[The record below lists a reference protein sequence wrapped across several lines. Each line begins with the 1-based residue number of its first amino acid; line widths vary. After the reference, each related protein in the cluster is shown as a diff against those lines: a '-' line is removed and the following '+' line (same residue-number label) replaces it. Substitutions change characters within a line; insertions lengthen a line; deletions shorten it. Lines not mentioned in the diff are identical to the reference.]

1 MGQVAADTQI
11 PAEAWRKRP
20 DHAQRAMAA
29 ALAVHLSNASA
40 ACGCPACVQHKDL
53 LVTKDA
59 IRPGSPCRNLHSAA
73 EWPLHDEQS
82 VGRTNRTVLDLLR
95 ALNGRQ
101 LVLLGSSTEAHVAQ
115 ATMCAL
121 ASHGREDAIGQFKR
135 WGWANLLIS
144 TRFWPPTRKRAISP
158 KHEGCATYGAFDA
171 THRDLVSHR
180 RRYVFSALS
189 PCYDVD
195 RFEREVLDGGAD
207 VVVVAYHPVRDG
219 VWIRTRVGRL
229 GRLVL
234 VEGVG

>member
-1 MGQVAADTQI
+1 MPQPTLSSRVAA
-11 PAEAWRKRP
+11 A
-20 DHAQRAMAA
+20 
-29 ALAVHLSNASA
+29 
-40 ACGCPACVQHKDL
+40 
-53 LVTKDA
+53 
-59 IRPGSPCRNLHSAA
+59 
-73 EWPLHDEQS
+73 DEQS

-207 VVVVAYHPVRDG
+207 VVVVAYHPDHYSTSG
-219 VWIRTRVGRL
+219 TLSPHTGELVGASLWKDELRL
-229 GRLVL
+229 IGKLTAP
-234 VEGVG
+234 